1 MVDYDMLGKTELSI
15 HGIVLQNAD
24 LGAIADVVA
33 QVLGLNRNDVLVTDV
48 RGEHLV
54 LDILQK
60 GLDASKLI
68 GREKDL
74 LAAVATLPGVS
85 LRPDARTESRGLLS
99 WVAADPA
106 VAQAGLAE
114 AAGMAG
120 ALQERLGRLVT
131 VFATGAE
138 INSGQVKDTNSPA
151 IRDRLESNGYA
162 VSFGGTLREDEH
174 FIAGRIRERAE
185 EGFSLVITTGG
196 VGAEVK
202 DKTIEALLL
211 LDPEAAT
218 PTIVKYELGVGRHVH
233 KNEVRIGVANLL
245 DTTVVALPGPTD
257 EVLLGLGALL
267 KGLAEADAGKGAL
280 AERIATVLRARLQEK
295 VHAHHH

>member
-15 HGIVLQNAD
+15 YGIILQNAD
-24 LGAIADVVA
+24 LGQIADAVA
-33 QVLGLNRNDVLVTDV
+33 KVLGLNRSDVLVTDV
-48 RGEHLV
+48 RGEYLV

-60 GLDASKLI
+60 GLDASKI
-68 GREKDL
+68 VGREKDL
-74 LAAVATLPGVS
+74 LAAVSALPGVS

-106 VAQAGLAE
+106 VAQEGLE
-114 AAGMAG
+114 DAAGMAG
-120 ALQERLGRLVT
+120 DLQARLGRLVT
-131 VFATGAE
+131 VFATGTE
-138 INSGQVKDTNSPA
+138 INNGQVKDTNSPA

-162 VSFGGTLREDEH
+162 VSLGGTLRDDEH
-174 FIAGRIRERAE
+174 FIAGRLRERAE
-185 EGFSLVITTGG
+185 EGFGLIITTGG

-218 PTIVKYELGVGRHVH
+218 PTIVTYELGVGRHVH
-233 KNEVRIGVANLL
+233 KNAVRIGVAKVF
-245 DTTVVALPGPTD
+245 DATVVALPGPTD

-267 KGLAEADAGKGAL
+267 KGLAEAESGKAAL

-295 VHAHHH
+295 VHAHH

>member
-15 HGIVLQNAD
+15 HGIVLQDAD
-24 LGAIADVVA
+24 LTRIADVVSGT
-33 QVLGLNRNDVLVTDV
+33 LGFNRSDVLVTDV
-48 RGEHLV
+48 RGEYLV

-60 GLDASKLI
+60 GIDASRI
-68 GREKDL
+68 VGREKDL
-74 LAAVATLPGVS
+74 LAAVSALPGVS
-85 LRPDARTESRGLLS
+85 LRPDAHTESRGLLS

-106 VAQAGLAE
+106 IAKEGLAG
-114 AAGMAG
+114 ASGMAPD
-120 ALQERLGRLVT
+120 LQERLGRLVT

-138 INSGQVKDTNSPA
+138 INSGQVKDTNSSA

-162 VSFGGTLREDEH
+162 VSFGGTLRDDEH

-185 EGFSLVITTGG
+185 EGFSLIVTTGG

-211 LDPEAAT
+211 LDPDAAT

-233 KNEVRIGVANLL
+233 KNAVRIGVANVL

-267 KGLAEADAGKGAL
+267 KGLTEAKRDKSAL
-280 AERIATVLRARLQEK
+280 AEQIATVLRARLQEK
-295 VHAHHH
+295 VHAHR

>member
-24 LGAIADVVA
+24 LGRIADVVA
-33 QVLGLNRNDVLVTDV
+33 EVLGLGRSDVLVTDV
-48 RGEHLV
+48 RGEYLV
-54 LDILQK
+54 LDILKK
-60 GLDASKLI
+60 GLDAGSI
-68 GREKDL
+68 VGREKDL
-74 LAAVATLPGVS
+74 LAAVSALPGVS

-106 VAQAGLAE
+106 IAGEALAE
-114 AAGMAG
+114 SAGMAG
-120 ALQERLGRLVT
+120 DLSARLGRAVA
-131 VFATGAE
+131 VFATGTE
-138 INSGQVKDTNSPA
+138 INNGQVKDTNSPA
-151 IRDRLESNGYA
+151 IRDKLASEGYA
-162 VSFGGTLREDEH
+162 VSFGGTLRDDEH
-174 FIAGRIRERAE
+174 FIAAQIRERAE
-185 EGFSLVITTGG
+185 EGFSFVVTTGG

-233 KNEVRIGVANLL
+233 KNAVRIGVAEVL
-245 DTTVVALPGPTD
+245 DTMVIALPGPTD
-257 EVLLGLGALL
+257 EVLLGLDALV
-267 KGLAEADAGKGAL
+267 KGLAEPERTKGQLAD
-280 AERIATVLRARLQEK
+280 RIATVLRARLQEK

>member
-24 LGAIADVVA
+24 LGRIADVVA
-33 QVLGLNRNDVLVTDV
+33 EVLGLGRSDVLVTDV
-48 RGEHLV
+48 RGEYLV
-54 LDILQK
+54 LDILKK
-60 GLDASKLI
+60 GLDAGSI
-68 GREKDL
+68 VGREKDL
-74 LAAVATLPGVS
+74 LAAVSALPGVS

-106 VAQAGLAE
+106 IAGEALAE
-114 AAGMAG
+114 SAGMAG
-120 ALQERLGRLVT
+120 DLSARLGRAVA
-131 VFATGAE
+131 VFASGTE
-138 INSGQVKDTNSPA
+138 INNGQVKDTNSPA
-151 IRDRLESNGYA
+151 IRDKLASEGYA
-162 VSFGGTLREDEH
+162 VSFGGTLRDDEH
-174 FIAGRIRERAE
+174 FIAAQIRERAE
-185 EGFSLVITTGG
+185 EGFSFVVTTGG

-233 KNEVRIGVANLL
+233 KNAVRIGVAEVL
-245 DTTVVALPGPTD
+245 DTMVIALPGPTD
-257 EVLLGLGALL
+257 EVLLGLDALV
-267 KGLAEADAGKGAL
+267 KGLAEPERTKGQLAD
-280 AERIATVLRARLQEK
+280 RIATVLRARLQEK

>member
-1 MVDYDMLGKTELSI
+1 MVEYDLLGKTELSI
-15 HGIVLQNAD
+15 HGIVLQEAD
-24 LGAIADVVA
+24 LGRIADVVA
-33 QVLGLNRNDVLVTDV
+33 EVLGLNRNDVLVTDV

-60 GLDASKLI
+60 GLDPSKLV
-68 GREKDL
+68 GREKEL
-74 LAAVATLPGVS
+74 LAAVSALPGVS
-85 LRPDARTESRGLLS
+85 LQKDARTESRGLLS
-99 WVAADPA
+99 WVSADPA
-106 VAQAGLAE
+106 IAKEELEGASS
-114 AAGMAG
+114 MAS
-120 ALQERLGRLVT
+120 ALNERLGRLVT
-131 VFATGAE
+131 VFATGTE
-138 INSGQVKDTNSPA
+138 INNGQVKDTNSPA
-151 IRDRLESNGYA
+151 IRDRLESNGYS
-162 VSFGGTLREDEH
+162 VSLGGTLRDDEH

-185 EGFSLVITTGG
+185 EGFSLIITTGG

-233 KNEVRIGVANLL
+233 KNEVRIGVANVF

-257 EVLLGLGALL
+257 EVVLGVGALL
-267 KGLAEADAGKGAL
+267 KGLTEGDKGKAAL
-280 AERIATVLRARLQEK
+280 ADRIATVLRARLQEK